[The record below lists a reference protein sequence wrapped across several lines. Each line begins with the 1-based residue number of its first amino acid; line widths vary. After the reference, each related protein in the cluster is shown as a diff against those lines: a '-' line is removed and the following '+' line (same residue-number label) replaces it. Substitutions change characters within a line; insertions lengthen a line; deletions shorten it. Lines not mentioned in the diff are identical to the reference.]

1 MFNCGI
7 ETILNFL
14 CNRGFE
20 KNRENQRNTTLLV
33 LRIKKKYKHM
43 FMLHI

>member
-7 ETILNFL
+7 EASFEFFVP
-14 CNRGFE
+14 NRGFE

-33 LRIKKKYKHM
+33 LMNKKKD
-43 FMLHI
+43 I

>member
-7 ETILNFL
+7 EASFEFFVP
-14 CNRGFE
+14 NRGFE

-33 LRIKKKYKHM
+33 RMIKKKD
-43 FMLHI
+43 I